1 MVRIHREPSTRQL
14 INFILERLEHFPSHF
29 LIAVKIIRMVHK
41 TVRLEYIIILK
52 DLIRLNFM
60 GAGGYDSLENNGSE

>member
-1 MVRIHREPSTRQL
+1 
-14 INFILERLEHFPSHF
+14 
-29 LIAVKIIRMVHK
+29 MVHK